1 MHFIIYVTY
10 DINWSELKAV
20 RNLLVSNK
28 VLYNK
33 NKNKRKREKKRGSSR
48 KSEKWGERESEGTM
62 GTNWLGMIAKI
73 DLVVGRGRGKN
84 S

>member
-33 NKNKRKREKKRGSSR
+33 KKKKKGKRKGGHLERVKNGGREKVRVQWEQIG
-48 KSEKWGERESEGTM
+48 WG
-62 GTNWLGMIAKI
+62 
-73 DLVVGRGRGKN
+73 
-84 S
+84 